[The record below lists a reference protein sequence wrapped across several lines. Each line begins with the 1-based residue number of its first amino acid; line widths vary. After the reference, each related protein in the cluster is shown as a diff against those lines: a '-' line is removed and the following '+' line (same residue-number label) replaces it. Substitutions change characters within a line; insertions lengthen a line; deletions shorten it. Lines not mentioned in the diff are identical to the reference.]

1 MDEKRDLKK
10 RLKLWLKI
18 GLPILFLAWIMLE
31 AFLFGPVRLVLVEH
45 DIPIAGLPEEWNGFR
60 IVLLGD
66 FHASRIG
73 MDQDLIRRA
82 IRLANRQNADLM
94 LLLGD
99 YLNGHSEEDA
109 MPINEFFPMLAQLKA
124 KYGVYAVI
132 GNHDLKINPAKI
144 IHALEENK
152 IPVLND
158 RAVVFRKNGKNLHLA
173 GLAAKKSKVNLK
185 FLKAEE
191 GEPVIVM
198 THFPTHY
205 PKIPARVSLIAAADT
220 HGGQFYLPLIG
231 RPGVAAKRRKYA
243 YGLMEFEP
251 GKKMFVTSGIG
262 TSRIRMR
269 FNCPPEVV
277 VLTLVNHAKCKAE
290 DFKVND

>member
-1 MDEKRDLKK
+1 MDKKRDLKQT
-10 RLKLWLKI
+10 LKLCLKI
-18 GLPILFLAWIMLE
+18 GLPTLFLGWLMLE
-31 AFLFGPVRLVLVEH
+31 AFLFGPVRLTLVEH

-82 IRLANRQNADLM
+82 ISLANRQDADLM

-99 YLNGHSEEDA
+99 YLNGQSEADA
-109 MPINEFFPMLAQLKA
+109 MPIDEFFPMLAELKA

-132 GNHDLKINPAKI
+132 GNHDRKINPAKI
-144 IHALEENK
+144 IRALEENG

-220 HGGQFYLPLIG
+220 HGGQLYLPLIG

-251 GKKMFVTSGIG
+251 GKKMFVTSGLG
-262 TSRIRMR
+262 TSLLRMR

-277 VLTLVNHAKCKAE
+277 VLTLVKQE
-290 DFKVND
+290 P

>member
-1 MDEKRDLKK
+1 MDKKRDLKK

-18 GLPILFLAWIMLE
+18 GLPILFLGWIMLE
-31 AFLFGPVRLVLVEH
+31 AFLIGPVRLVLVEH

-99 YLNGHSEEDA
+99 YLNGLSEEDA
-109 MPINEFFPMLAQLKA
+109 MPIDEFFPLLAQLKA
-124 KYGVYAVI
+124 KYGVYAII
-132 GNHDLKINPAKI
+132 GNHDRKINPAKI

-158 RAVVFRKNGKNLHLA
+158 RSVVFKKNGKNLHLA
-173 GLAAKKSKVNLK
+173 GLSANKSKVNLK
-185 FLKAEE
+185 FLKEE
-191 GEPVIVM
+191 AGEPVIVM
-198 THFPTHY
+198 THFPVHY
-205 PKIPARVSLIAAADT
+205 PKISKKVSLIVAADT

-231 RPGVAAKRRKYA
+231 RPGIPEKSRKYA

-251 GKKMFVTSGIG
+251 GKKMFVTSGLG
-262 TSRIRMR
+262 TSRVRMR
-269 FNCPPEVV
+269 LNCPPEVV
-277 VLTLVNHAKCKAE
+277 VLTLVKS
-290 DFKVND
+290 DL

>member
-1 MDEKRDLKK
+1 MDKKRDLKK

-31 AFLFGPVRLVLVEH
+31 AFLIGPIRLVLVEH

-66 FHASRIG
+66 VHASQIG
-73 MDQDLIRRA
+73 MDQELIRRA
-82 IRLANRQNADLM
+82 IRLANRQNADLI

-109 MPINEFFPMLAQLKA
+109 MPIDEFFPLLAQLKA
-124 KYGVYAVI
+124 KNGVYAVI
-132 GNHDLKINPAKI
+132 GNHDHKINPAKI
-144 IHALEENK
+144 IRALKKNR

-158 RAVVFRKNGKNLHLA
+158 RSVVFRKNGKNLHLA
-173 GLAAKKSKVNLK
+173 GLSPRKSKVNLK

-205 PKIPARVSLIAAADT
+205 PKISKRVSLIVAADT

-231 RPGVAAKRRKYA
+231 RPAIAAKRRKYA

-251 GKKMFVTSGIG
+251 GKKMFVTSGLG

-277 VLTLVNHAKCKAE
+277 VLTLVKPNL
-290 DFKVND
+290 